1 MTLITGLLSNL
12 WPYIALAGGALL
24 ALWQYGRTQKKAGVN
39 EQIAKE
45 AKARDENLKR
55 IKAAADAGNR
65 PPDIVSDPH
74 NRDNR

>member
-1 MTLITGLLSNL
+1 MSALLGSL
-12 WPYIALAGGALL
+12 WPYLAAAGGALL
-24 ALWQYGRTQKKAGVN
+24 VIWRVWAGGKKSGVN
-39 EQIAKE
+39 EQVAKE